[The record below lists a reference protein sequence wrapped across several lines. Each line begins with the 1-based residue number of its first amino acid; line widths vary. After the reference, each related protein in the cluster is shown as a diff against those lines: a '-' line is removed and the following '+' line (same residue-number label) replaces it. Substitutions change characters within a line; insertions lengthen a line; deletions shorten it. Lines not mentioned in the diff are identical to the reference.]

1 MVLSGYATGK
11 SPEKGTSAFAQ
22 YRENI
27 SREEKSVIH
36 DISRHFLDILLSPRE
51 FLESL

>member
-11 SPEKGTSAFAQ
+11 SPEKGPSAFAQ

-27 SREEKSVIH
+27 SKEAKSVIH
-36 DISRHFLDILLSPRE
+36 DISRPFVDILLSPRE
-51 FLESL
+51 TLESL

>member
-11 SPEKGTSAFAQ
+11 SPEKGPSAFAQ

-27 SREEKSVIH
+27 SREAKSVLR
-36 DISRHFLDILLSPRE
+36 DISRPFVDILLSPRE
-51 FLESL
+51 TLESL